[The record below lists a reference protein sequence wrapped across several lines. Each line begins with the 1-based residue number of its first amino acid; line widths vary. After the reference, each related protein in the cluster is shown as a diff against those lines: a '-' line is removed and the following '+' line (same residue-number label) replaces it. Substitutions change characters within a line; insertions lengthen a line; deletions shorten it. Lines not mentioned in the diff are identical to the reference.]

1 MPRDLFEP
9 SIVTQATL
17 GRRAGLVPL
26 SVAMHVV
33 VIGAAVLI
41 PALAVGALPDPRASL
56 TYVAHEVLLPAVPVG
71 TTAPATRPRAMRG
84 APLTAPSTLPPLD
97 AEPPANV
104 SMDTGPIV
112 DGGLPPGDGFG
123 IPGGGETGP
132 LVLPEPPPA
141 PPRVL
146 RVGGDIR
153 PPVKIRDV
161 RPVYPEIARS
171 ARVQG
176 MVIIEATIDET
187 GHVANARLLRS
198 IPLLDEAALT
208 AVRQWIFT
216 PTRLNGEPTS
226 VIMTVTVQFTLQ

>member
-9 SIVTQATL
+9 SVVTQATL

-97 AEPPANV
+97 VEPPANV

-112 DGGLPPGDGFG
+112 DGGLPPGEGFG
-123 IPGGGETGP
+123 IPGGGEIGP
-132 LVLPEPPPA
+132 LVLPAPPPA